1 MVHTDKATGELHR
14 TQFGHWA
21 GRHCPQLL
29 VGLREWTKSL
39 LLPTR
44 DAEEQPVT
52 TPTAPPTTLPYQ
64 LPIAELEESENS
76 LEREVEVC
84 TLIWALSTVLP
95 MVYFGQKESG
105 KLMPKVR
112 RNVLFFMIVQI
123 AR

>member
-112 RNVLFFMIVQI
+112 SNVLFFFYDF
-123 AR
+123 